1 MNRNTILGTC
11 AVGVLLVLGLL
22 VSQPETVVIDSTR
35 VKSETAK
42 PLHLQMAILD
52 RVTPHNLMASSPTA
66 KTNISQLVDAN
77 NRFGFDLLT
86 QIEARSAQ
94 NQNMMISPQSVA
106 IALAIVRNG
115 TAGETLAEIDRV
127 LSLDSIDAQN
137 IDPSY
142 TQLIEALTAFDSND
156 VKIAIANSL
165 WVNQNIALKEE
176 YLNNAREFYQAKVS
190 NLDFAN
196 AAVKNTI
203 NQWVADNTN
212 KKITQIVDAVAP
224 EDAMYL
230 VNAIYFKG
238 SWSQKFAAAAT
249 SQKPFYPTPESSKQV
264 AMMSQ
269 TGDYRYYENEQFQ
282 AVRLPYGEGEL
293 GMYIFLPQTRSSLE
307 QFQQQL
313 NLDNWQEWLGQMRSQ
328 PGNISLPKFKL
339 EYDIELNDVLQALG
353 MQQVFNPSQAD
364 FSRLTDSS
372 VAIDRV
378 KHKTVIE
385 VNEEGSEAAGVT
397 SVGVHITS
405 AMPET
410 QPFDFNVNRPF
421 FFAIRDEATES
432 ILFMGNVFD
441 PQ

>member
-1 MNRNTILGTC
+1 MNRNTVLGTC

-22 VSQPETVVIDSTR
+22 VSQQEAVVLDSTR

-42 PLHLQMAILD
+42 PLHLQMTIFD
-52 RVTPHNLMASSPTA
+52 RVTSHNLMASSPEA
-66 KTNISQLVDAN
+66 KTNINQLVNAN
-77 NRFGFDLLT
+77 NRLGFDLLT

-115 TAGETLAEIDRV
+115 TAGETLAEVDRV
-127 LSLDSIDAQN
+127 LSLDSIDTQH

-142 TQLIEALTAFDSND
+142 AQLIKTLTASDND
-156 VKIAIANSL
+156 VELAIANSL

-212 KKITQIVDAVAP
+212 NKITEIVDTVAP

-238 SWSQKFAAAAT
+238 SWSQKFAATAT
-249 SQKPFYPTPESSKQV
+249 SQKPFYRMPESSKQV

-293 GMYIFLPQTRSSLE
+293 GMYIFLPQTSSSLE

-339 EYDIELNDVLQALG
+339 EYDLELNNVLQTLG

-364 FSRLTDSS
+364 FFPMTDNS
-372 VAIDRV
+372 VAIDTV
-378 KHKTVIE
+378 KHKTFIE

-397 SVGVHITS
+397 SVGVRITS

-421 FFAIRDEATES
+421 FFAIRNDHRES
-432 ILFMGNVFD
+432 ILFMGKVRD